1 MKIEEIAIEKS
12 EAKKRKMESLT
23 LPYSLRQSGALMEN
37 YRQMKAGGIECA
49 IVKVAGGYELWRA
62 GIKSQLTGRAAER
75 KSLRRIDEGR

>member
-23 LPYSLRQSGALMEN
+23 LPYSPRQSGALMEN

-49 IVKVAGGYELWRA
+49 IDKVAGGYERWRA

-75 KSLRRIDEGR
+75 KSLRGGA